1 MESLRLET
9 STLTGVEPSAVTR
22 RQTRAELIGE
32 IRLTW
37 CPVTVAA
44 VPTGIPRTGRPS
56 GGQATAV
63 PARHGVAMA
72 CPRISASGT
81 RLRQNTTS
89 VAATRTTAIGLL
101 ETSSLPMTGETAR
114 PAGHTTAS
122 QRLSVA
128 EAPRLTP
135 TDARSLPDETPRR
148 ALLRVAP
155 GLQTPTVAVVL
166 DEP

>member
-37 CPVTVAA
+37 RSVTVAT
-44 VPTGIPRTGRPS
+44 VPTWIPRTGKPS
-56 GGQATAV
+56 GGQATTV

-72 CPRISASGT
+72 CPRIPASGA
-81 RLRQNTTS
+81 RLGQNTSS
-89 VAATRTTAIGLL
+89 VATTRTAAIGLL
-101 ETSSLPMTGETAR
+101 EASSLPMTGEAAR
-114 PAGHTTAS
+114 PTGHATAS
-122 QRLSVA
+122 QGLSVA
-128 EAPRLTP
+128 EAPRLPP
-135 TDARSLPDETPRR
+135 TYARSLPDETSRR

-155 GLQTPTVAVVL
+155 GLQTPAVAVVL